1 VKKPATPPP
10 RPPPPVKK
18 VQPVR
23 RPSTSVPVIRRS
35 DTETIGRPKREIHPP
50 PPKDLPYADA
60 PKKHRKSKRV
70 KDDGT
75 HDQLKFCG
83 KLLQDLSRKQHSAI
97 ASPFYDPVGESCLSM
112 VSYAGS
118 HLCDI
123 DWVKLELPTYPKIVK
138 KPMDL
143 STMRKKLDN
152 REYPTAQK
160 FCDDF
165 KLMIRNCFLFNP
177 AGTPV
182 NQAGIELQRLFDDKW
197 KNLPPLREVSDDD
210 DEEDEED
217 SDEERARMSLFT

>member
-1 VKKPATPPP
+1 
-10 RPPPPVKK
+10 
-18 VQPVR
+18 
-23 RPSTSVPVIRRS
+23 
-35 DTETIGRPKREIHPP
+35 
-50 PPKDLPYADA
+50 
-60 PKKHRKSKRV
+60 
-70 KDDGT
+70 
-75 HDQLKFCG
+75 
-83 KLLQDLSRKQHSAI
+83 
-97 ASPFYDPVGESCLSM
+97 M